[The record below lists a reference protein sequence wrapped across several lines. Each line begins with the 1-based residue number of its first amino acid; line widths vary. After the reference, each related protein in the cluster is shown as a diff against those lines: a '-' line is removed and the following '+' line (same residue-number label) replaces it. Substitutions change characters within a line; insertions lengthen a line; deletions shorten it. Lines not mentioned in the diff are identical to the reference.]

1 MPVSAPAQF
10 LNLDLVLKSKSNLT
24 TIIKYFDEKAF
35 VLSHEEYNGQ
45 WTLVM
50 ELADEEL
57 ARNPSEYTQRFLA
70 IISAFPDAIRDVWK
84 ACTSRTFAY
93 GFDGGSNSPALESTI
108 SVDLLVQIARVS
120 ADIGI
125 TVYPFCQS

>member
-10 LNLDLVLKSKSNLT
+10 LNLDLVLKSKSDLT

-108 SVDLLVQIARVS
+108 SADLLVQIARVS

-125 TVYPFCQS
+125 TVYPFRQS